1 MEKFPKFLKT
11 ASSGLQY
18 EINTSIIFNYIR
30 ENGPITRIKI
40 SNDLKISPSAVSRAI
55 DKLIKEGYIIEG
67 GKVKT
72 KGGKRPTLIKVKPDR
87 GYVIGIDMAKEK
99 IKFVLANFNG
109 EVVDIFRGFKITD
122 DKDIALKVVKEI
134 DKIMAKHR
142 KYYGIEKNELKAIC
156 IGIPADIDSESGK
169 IINAPLYRNWKDI
182 NFRQVIEKEFNIPV
196 YIENDVNLSAIGEN
210 HYGEGKNF
218 KDLIFV
224 EISNGIGAGII
235 TNNHLFRG
243 SFGSAGEI
251 GFTIINT
258 RNLGFKLKNKG
269 FLEEFASVHSIKQKA
284 VKEVK
289 NGKKTMIAEIANN
302 DIGKIESRTV
312 FEAAMQGD
320 KTANSIIKGMADILS
335 IGIINLILILN
346 PQCIVIGGDI
356 CNLPDVDK
364 LILEPI
370 DKKVKN
376 SIPFEIPKI
385 ELSSLGED
393 AGILGASYNA
403 IDSLLMDTF
412 PYKIEEGIV
421 SLK

>member
-55 DKLIKEGYIIEG
+55 DRLIKEGYIIEG
-67 GKVKT
+67 EKMKT
-72 KGGKRPTLIKVKPDR
+72 KGGKRPTLIMISPDKCC
-87 GYVIGIDMAKEK
+87 VIGIDMAKER
-99 IKFVLANFNG
+99 IKLILVNSNC
-109 EVVDIFRGFKITD
+109 EVTDKVKSFKITD
-122 DKDIALKVVKEI
+122 DANIASKVIEEIKKLLARYEKYRSSSKDK
-134 DKIMAKHR
+134 
-142 KYYGIEKNELKAIC
+142 LKAIC
-156 IGIPADIDSESGK
+156 LGIPADIDRENGK
-169 IINAPLYRNWKDI
+169 IINAPLYGNWKDI
-182 NFRQVIEKEFNIPV
+182 NFKQVIEKEFNIPV
-196 YIENDVNLSAIGEN
+196 YIENDVNLSAIGEK
-210 HYGEGKNF
+210 HYGHGKNF
-218 KDLIFV
+218 RDLIFV
-224 EISNGIGAGII
+224 EIGNGIGAGII
-235 TNNHLFRG
+235 TDNLLFRG

-258 RNLGFKLKNKG
+258 RNLDSKLKNKG
-269 FLEEFASVHSIKQKA
+269 SLEEFASVHSIKQKA
-284 VKEVK
+284 IKEIK
-289 NGKKTMIAEIANN
+289 NGKKTMIAEIVNN
-302 DIGKIESRTV
+302 DISKIESRTV

-320 KTANSIIKGMADILS
+320 KIANGIIEGMIEFLS

-346 PQCIVIGGDI
+346 PQCIVIGGDL
-356 CNLPDVDK
+356 CALPDVDK
-364 LILEPI
+364 LILGPI
-370 DKKVKN
+370 KKKVKD

-403 IDSLLMDTF
+403 IDSLLMGVF